1 MYRIAICDDEKIYRK
16 RLAELLKKYAGE
28 NGQRFEIFSFESADK
43 LLLNYPENLDLLF
56 LDIAMD
62 GVDGMSAAREIRRG
76 DPQVCIIFITSMY
89 QYALEGYSVKA
100 FGFITKPV
108 KDSELSHE
116 LSCALNMISGARERE
131 KFISF
136 KSGGVLYRLP
146 ISHIS
151 CCEVK
156 DHQIQLRA
164 DGETYSYRDQI
175 SDLEARLTPLG
186 FFRCHSSYLVNVE
199 HIERIEQTKL
209 TLRDGSTVP
218 ISQRRRGEF
227 MREISRFLGG
237 TI

>member
-1 MYRIAICDDEKIYRK
+1 MYKIAICDDEKTYRS
-16 RLAELLKKYAGE
+16 RLRDLLEKYARAH
-28 NGQRFEIFSFESADK
+28 GQSFEIYSFESADK
-43 LLLNYPENLDLLF
+43 LLLNYPKDLDLLF

-62 GVDGMSAAREIRRG
+62 GVDGISAAREIRRG

-108 KDSELSHE
+108 KDAELSHE
-116 LSCALNMISGARERE
+116 LSCALAMISATRERE

-156 DHQIQLRA
+156 DHQIQIHA

-199 HIERIEQTKL
+199 HIERIEQTRLK
-209 TLRDGSTVP
+209 LRDGAVIP
-218 ISQRRRGEF
+218 ISQRRRREF
-227 MREISRFLGG
+227 MQEISRFLGG
-237 TI
+237 VI